1 VPPEPARGEPVDD
14 KAAVPAAPRTARNRS
29 FPAPVT
35 ILTLLLVVV
44 WIATFF
50 IPAGTY
56 IHDASGSP
64 VAGSFRYA
72 LSPLDFGGR
81 VRELLLAP
89 VNGMYGILDPATGMV
104 GPSNTGA
111 LFGSVQVFLFILAI
125 GGFMTV
131 VFATG
136 ALDLG
141 IRHLANRFRN
151 RAALLITI
159 LTLLFGVLGSIKGW
173 SDETLGL
180 YPIMVPLM
188 IALGYDRL
196 VTVGVVSVA
205 PYVGAAASTI
215 NPFQTG
221 IASSKAG
228 VSIAD
233 GIGLR
238 LLMLALIMAAT
249 VGYTLWYAS
258 RVKADPAKSLCG
270 IAAEDAEF
278 AKADDRAPDPLT
290 GAHLAV
296 IGLVVFT
303 YALLAFS
310 IVPWGAFL
318 GVPSIDPETGV
329 TIQATASWELGWWLP
344 ELSALFLVMAVVVAF
359 VGRLGEQAAAKAFM
373 KGVVDFAGP
382 AFLVTLARSVSV
394 VMTNT
399 KTIDTVLHAMEGL
412 VAGASSVGFVA
423 LTFVAC
429 LPLSALVG
437 GGTAGTAL
445 VIPILAPLGDF
456 AGVDRSLVI
465 TTWSAAAGWLRLI
478 IPTNAILI
486 AGIMLA
492 RVGFD
497 QYVRFAAPLMGILLV
512 VIVTI
517 LTFGALL

>member
-1 VPPEPARGEPVDD
+1 
-14 KAAVPAAPRTARNRS
+14 
-29 FPAPVT
+29 
-35 ILTLLLVVV
+35 VVRK
-44 WIATFF
+44 
-50 IPAGTY
+50 P
-56 IHDASGSP
+56 
-64 VAGSFRYA
+64 
-72 LSPLDFGGR
+72 
-81 VRELLLAP
+81 
-89 VNGMYGILDPATGMV
+89 
-104 GPSNTGA
+104 
-111 LFGSVQVFLFILAI
+111 
-125 GGFMTV
+125 
-131 VFATG
+131 
-136 ALDLG
+136 
-141 IRHLANRFRN
+141 
-151 RAALLITI
+151 
-159 LTLLFGVLGSIKGW
+159 
-173 SDETLGL
+173 
-180 YPIMVPLM
+180 
-188 IALGYDRL
+188 
-196 VTVGVVSVA
+196 
-205 PYVGAAASTI
+205 
-215 NPFQTG
+215 
-221 IASSKAG
+221 
-228 VSIAD
+228 
-233 GIGLR
+233 
-238 LLMLALIMAAT
+238 
-249 VGYTLWYAS
+249 
-258 RVKADPAKSLCG
+258 
-270 IAAEDAEF
+270 AEDAEF

-512 VIVTI
+512 VILTI